1 MEAGTVGI
9 QLLRIAIWD
18 AASECGF
25 TTKSQQIE
33 DELPF
38 TPLAH
43 QVGVGIDEGVS
54 GPSCTF

>member
-9 QLLRIAIWD
+9 QLLRD

-43 QVGVGIDEGVS
+43 QVGVGIDEGVC